1 MGLDA
6 RPGSPWRW
14 PIDRASLDQS
24 AFAGRAAG
32 KKTFQLEISQPGFG
46 SGEKKTF
53 SPAQKMRDAP
63 KNHLLWKTHEK
74 PGDLGDLAKST
85 YNHLV
90 TFDSRGT

>member
-46 SGEKKTF
+46 SREKNIFSRAKNERCAKK
-53 SPAQKMRDAP
+53 SPALK
-63 KNHLLWKTHEK
+63 KNRETWGL
-74 PGDLGDLAKST
+74 
-85 YNHLV
+85 
-90 TFDSRGT
+90 R